1 MSKSERQKFHQD
13 ALQDLPLQEASESI
27 TEVNSSD
34 YERELSEEQLESLAG
49 GYAMVD
55 ASLGGVL
62 CFNYKCE

>member
-1 MSKSERQKFHQD
+1 MSKSEIQKFHHD

-55 ASLGGVL
+55 ELLGNFL
-62 CFNYKCE
+62 CSNKCCK

>member
-13 ALQDLPLQEASESI
+13 ALQDLPLQKASESI

-34 YERELSEEQLESLAG
+34 YQLELSEEQLESLAG

-55 ASLGGVL
+55 ASLDNFI
-62 CFNYKCE
+62 CINRC